1 MCIFCKIV
9 ADEIPSKKVLEDDNF
24 LAFHDI
30 NPAAPIHILIIPKE
44 HIESFNEVDSKTMAK
59 MTPFIQKVAKELGV
73 VESGYKLQTNVGKG
87 GGQEIFHLHF
97 HLLANKSN

>member
-73 VESGYKLQTNVGKG
+73 VESGYKLQTNVGKVQNYG
-87 GGQEIFHLHF
+87 
-97 HLLANKSN
+97 